1 MLLPVTKRI
10 LLLLTFSLL
19 PGVPLLKRIK
29 RVKKIDPLLCFS
41 THIHVSYER
50 TDTEYNVMQFKL
62 QSCSLNLTFVEFD
75 PVLIELYGHCHGFS
89 YYVPVLEYI

>member
-1 MLLPVTKRI
+1 
-10 LLLLTFSLL
+10 
-19 PGVPLLKRIK
+19 
-29 RVKKIDPLLCFS
+29 
-41 THIHVSYER
+41 
-50 TDTEYNVMQFKL
+50 MQFKL